1 MIDPKWLR
9 CYMWSPQK
17 KRGREEGSERKEGS
31 RWVGFGGEEAVG
43 IGGNGNL
50 VHYRKRRGTRAHQK
64 VRLPSVEKVALRG
77 IDRDGGGRRLCRE
90 AKNWRAQ
97 K

>member
-1 MIDPKWLR
+1 VV
-9 CYMWSPQK
+9 SS
-17 KRGREEGSERKEGS
+17 EEK
-31 RWVGFGGEEAVG
+31 GE
-43 IGGNGNL
+43 
-50 VHYRKRRGTRAHQK
+50 RRGKREKGRLKMSGLWRRGSSRHWRRRGPRT
-64 VRLPSVEKVALRG
+64 LPSVEEVALRG

>member
-1 MIDPKWLR
+1 
-9 CYMWSPQK
+9 
-17 KRGREEGSERKEGS
+17 
-31 RWVGFGGEEAVG
+31 VGFGGEEAVG
-43 IGGNGNL
+43 IGGDGDL
-50 VHYRKRRGTRAHQK
+50 VRYQKRRRTRAHQK
-64 VRLPSVEKVALRG
+64 VRLPSVEEVALRG